1 MGKIKGGFIMFVSFN
16 SIFNKKPQ
24 AETEVPKAML
34 EYLNEQLPHGLE
46 YISSSD
52 GRCIIKS
59 DSKELTLG
67 GIKFNPTK
75 EQKKILGENYTQKDV
90 LDYSYNS
97 QEKIPLLLEKDGY
110 ITINGQ
116 EIPIEKIS
124 FNPLLS
130 VEYVSGSVFL
140 QPREFPAAFSI
151 TIGDGKYSREL
162 AIKRIPNKSIY
173 IAIFQSEINA
183 PLWIKYTVDVK
194 KKLMKMSI
202 SYNLKYARSIR
213 DVVETTMIYNAYCSG
228 KLYLGDVLLDN
239 VIPNSIDKQYDPK
252 SALFWEKVLKIEECL
267 NVQFVFPK
275 ENISFEDFQLVEE
288 LYQNLINKKPI
299 RNIEKITSVDGD
311 WKKDFNESIGH
322 SIAFTFR
329 SIIKIDL
336 FSVKLSL
343 HILRCIYNTRIKEIQ
358 KNEAKTRII
367 IEDENEEKK
376 QYNCSMIFSNE
387 EELKEYKNKDYDEII
402 LFFQKAKTVEE
413 YLEEES
419 GPHREAD

>member
-1 MGKIKGGFIMFVSFN
+1 MFVNFN
-16 SIFNKKPQ
+16 DVFNDKPQ
-24 AETEVPKAML
+24 SQVEVPKAML

-97 QEKIPLLLEKDGY
+97 QEKIPLLLAKDGY

-124 FNPLLS
+124 CNPWLAAGYVFNS
-130 VEYVSGSVFL
+130 AFM
-140 QPREFPAAFSI
+140 QPCEFPAPFSI

-239 VIPNSIDKQYDPK
+239 VMPNSIDKQYDPE

-275 ENISFEDFQLVEE
+275 NNISFEDFQLVEE

-299 RNIEKITSVDGD
+299 RNTEKITSVDGD

-329 SIIKIDL
+329 SIIEIDL

-419 GPHREAD
+419 GPHQEAD